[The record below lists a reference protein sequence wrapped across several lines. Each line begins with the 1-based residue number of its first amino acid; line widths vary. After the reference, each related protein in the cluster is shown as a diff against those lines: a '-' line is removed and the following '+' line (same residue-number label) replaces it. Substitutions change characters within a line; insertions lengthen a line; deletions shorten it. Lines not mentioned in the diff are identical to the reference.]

1 MKRSRLA
8 VLAAAA
14 LVVATGTS
22 GVATAAPATAP
33 SEMVDVIVT
42 LRQQAPL
49 GALAPAR
56 RSLRLREV
64 VQALRRTADDTQG
77 RLRGLLDT
85 RRAQGLVAEVSPFW
99 VFNGVAVT
107 ATPDVVREIAA
118 LPEVRRVTAD
128 VAIEAEATTVTAAQP
143 QPNLSLVNAPALWDL
158 GYTGAGIVVAGLD
171 TGVDVGHPDLAARW
185 RGGTNSWFD
194 PNGEHATPTDVN
206 GHGTWTMGVA
216 VGGDAGGTAV
226 GMAPDARWIA
236 AKIFNDRGV
245 ATTSG
250 IHQAFQW
257 LLDPDGNPLTA
268 DAPQVV
274 NNSWSMGTIGCN
286 LEFQLD
292 LRGLRAAGILPVFAA
307 GNFGPGGSTSTS
319 PANYPEALAVG
330 ATDIGDQ
337 VYAGSGRGP
346 SACGEPST
354 TYPDL
359 VAPGVDVRTT
369 DLFGLYTQQTGTS
382 ISAPHVAGALALLLD
397 AFPDLPVGAQQD
409 ALVAAAADLGP
420 PGPDNDNGQGRL
432 DVLSSYQ
439 WLADRTDFTVAADPA
454 SVATV
459 IGGSAGYTVTVAPV
473 NGFTGD
479 VSLSLA
485 GLSPAQAS
493 WTFAPPTVTG
503 GSGSSALQ
511 VTTAPTLP
519 PGAYPLTITGTSGSL
534 AHSTTVTLVVTQPP
548 GFALSLTPSS
558 RTVAGGA
565 ATTYSVDVAS
575 LAGFAGTVKLTVS
588 GLPARTTAALKPRS
602 VVPPGTSTMSVTT
615 SRRTPPGT
623 YVLTVRGTS
632 GSTVHEAT
640 VTLIVT

>member
-1 MKRSRLA
+1 VKRSRLA

-14 LVVATGTS
+14 LVVATGTPAP
-22 GVATAAPATAP
+22 ATAAPAAAP
-33 SEMVDVIVT
+33 PEMVDVIVT

-49 GALAPAR
+49 RALAPTR
-56 RSLRLREV
+56 RDPRLREV
-64 VQALRRTADDTQG
+64 VQSLRRTAGDTQA
-77 RLRGLLDT
+77 RLRGLLET

-99 VFNGVAVT
+99 VFNGLAVT
-107 ATPDVVREIAA
+107 ATPDVVREIAG

-128 VAIEAEATTVTAAQP
+128 AEIEAEATTETAALP

-171 TGVDVGHPDLAARW
+171 TGVDVGHPDLASRW

-194 PNGEHATPTDVN
+194 PSGEHATPTDVN
-206 GHGTWTMGVA
+206 GHGTWTMGLA

-226 GMAPDARWIA
+226 GMAPGARWIA

-250 IHQAFQW
+250 IHRAFQW
-257 LLDPDGNPLTA
+257 LLDPDGNPATA

-292 LRGLRAAGILPVFAA
+292 LQGLRAAGVLPVFAA

-330 ATDIGDQ
+330 ATDLGDQ
-337 VYAGSGRGP
+337 VHAGSGRGP

-397 AFPDLPVGAQQD
+397 AFPDLPAAAQQD
-409 ALVAAAADLGP
+409 ALVGAATDLGP
-420 PGPDNDNGQGRL
+420 PGAENDYGHGRL
-432 DVLSSYQ
+432 DVLASYQ

-459 IGGSAGYTVTVAPV
+459 IGGSVGYTVAVAPV
-473 NGFTGD
+473 NGFGGD
-479 VSLSLA
+479 VSLSLG
-485 GLSPAQAS
+485 GLSPAQAN
-493 WTFAPPTVTG
+493 WTFSPPTVTG

-511 VTTAPTLP
+511 VTAAPTLP
-519 PGAYPLTITGTSGSL
+519 PGSYPLTITGTSGSL
-534 AHSTTVTLVVTQPP
+534 SHSVPVTLVVTQPP
-548 GFALSLTPSS
+548 DFALSLSPPS
-558 RTVAGGA
+558 RTIRGGA
-565 ATTYSVDVAS
+565 VTTYSVDVAS
-575 LAGFAGTVKLTVS
+575 LAGFTGTVKLTVS

-602 VVPPGTSTMSVTT
+602 VVPPAPSTLTVTT
-615 SRRTPPGT
+615 GRRTPPGT

-632 GSTVHEAT
+632 GATVHETTA
-640 VTLIVT
+640 TLIVT